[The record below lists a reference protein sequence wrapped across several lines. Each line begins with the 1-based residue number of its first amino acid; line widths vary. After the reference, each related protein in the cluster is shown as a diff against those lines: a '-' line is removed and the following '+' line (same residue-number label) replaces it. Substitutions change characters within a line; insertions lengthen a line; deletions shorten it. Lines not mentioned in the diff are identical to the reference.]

1 MLFFIK
7 NMLIF
12 ITLQGDSLQ
21 MFSIKMQDTT
31 SLYLDFDVIA
41 EFVVI

>member
-1 MLFFIK
+1 MSF
-7 NMLIF
+7 F

-21 MFSIKMQDTT
+21 MFSIKMQDTI
-31 SLYLDFDVIA
+31 SLYLDIDLIA

>member
-1 MLFFIK
+1 
-7 NMLIF
+7 MLIF

-21 MFSIKMQDTT
+21 MFSIKMQDTI
-31 SLYLDFDVIA
+31 SLYLDIDLIA